1 MSSTPKT
8 TTERGHRG
16 ARFARR
22 LSLVRPQSRQGQ
34 PAAPPSGTR
43 EPGRQWP
50 TRGCRSDG
58 RTLDVHADR
67 KGVPTNL
74 VQWLEPAVCLR
85 WFETSLGG
93 DGGIR
98 TLTGGG
104 LSALPLPVGLRPRNY
119 VEMQEETQ
127 APQNEHSNWEME
139 TVDGC
144 ACPGP
149 SESHTRSTT
158 LQHRCLT
165 IAEPRMADFIGRCRL
180 AGRAEGT
187 HRVGFARER
196 DTRGPRRHFLAGTIA
211 GPAPGQR
218 RTIAGLS
225 PGPAPRARRHGA
237 PISSATSPRC
247 RATGQ
252 IPWSLAGAIP
262 MPAILPRCHWTEILL
277 GQMRPTIDAS
287 PPTTRMHHLLHP
299 RTVARLGSGRYRRQT
314 ASRGRDTNPTS
325 PLTRPSPR

>member
-74 VQWLEPAVCLR
+74 FQWFEQAVCLR

-93 DGGIR
+93 DARIR

-127 APQNEHSNWEME
+127 APQNEHSNWEIE
-139 TVDGC
+139 TVDGG

-149 SESHTRSTT
+149 SESHTRLTP

-165 IAEPRMADFIGRCRL
+165 IAEPRMADFIERCRL
-180 AGRAEGT
+180 ARGAGGT
-187 HRVGFARER
+187 HRVGFAPGPGK
-196 DTRGPRRHFLAGTIA
+196 RGPPRPFLAGTSS
-211 GPAPGQR
+211 PPLPRWNYR
-218 RTIAGLS
+218 RTIAGAS
-225 PGPAPRARRHGA
+225 A
-237 PISSATSPRC
+237 SSS
-247 RATGQ
+247 
-252 IPWSLAGAIP
+252 
-262 MPAILPRCHWTEILL
+262 
-277 GQMRPTIDAS
+277 
-287 PPTTRMHHLLHP
+287 
-299 RTVARLGSGRYRRQT
+299 
-314 ASRGRDTNPTS
+314 ASRGPDIERHI
-325 PLTRPSPR
+325 PSLPGHGPNTMVGR